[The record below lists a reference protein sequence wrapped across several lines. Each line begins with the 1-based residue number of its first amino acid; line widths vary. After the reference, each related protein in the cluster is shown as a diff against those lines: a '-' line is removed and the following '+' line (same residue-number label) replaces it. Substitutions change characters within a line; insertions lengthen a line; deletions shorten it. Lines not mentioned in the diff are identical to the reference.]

1 MNPELLSKEKV
12 VYFFNKYKYN
22 SNRIYVLE
30 RQLLN
35 ESCKSQKWELL
46 LKEISDLT
54 RQLYIKNE
62 ALLDAYFR
70 PALESPQQLRPDTIQ
85 TFLLHITFFLFE
97 NNIDSLITEDLIN
110 SFLAHPEVLDMQ
122 SKFSA
127 LMNLGI
133 CRTMSCEGSF
143 EETQKIFEEAV
154 SIFPTYE
161 STPSYDTRVHLA
173 FCRVYQMLAFDL
185 YGSDDYKDFVRVY
198 NETYRLLRTGD
209 EKLYKKM
216 WGEKSD
222 AQFHID
228 YLMRFLRIYGIFMA
242 GKAGFDSSRD
252 ESPENVQALDT
263 IIHWLTDEFEAEKKE
278 GEVNLMVFTFY
289 NKYRHFSGEISD
301 DEYFNLMNS
310 KFEEQKAF
318 LERTRDYIFPESSF
332 PVDDDPVDPV
342 FSRMLDKMKLFNRTF
357 SYIYVFLMEFAPLS
371 ADENLNREIIQEAAH
386 FFEASKYAEKGFKT
400 DKFEIDLMRTIAQK
414 MTSINEF
421 LIFFQTVFIHRQIST
436 SNHIGMVS
444 SIVGVCFYRFVEK
457 RPDLFFIPG
466 KIESVEDVEKYKM
479 DMLRF
484 IKAGALLHDIGKLG
498 NTALINLHFRKITD
512 REYGRIK
519 THSSLGGEIV
529 KGIPYLEIYRDFI
542 LGHHKFWN
550 DEKGYPESFKVQK
563 SAYKYYIGLIT
574 LADCIDSVTDA
585 EGRNYATK
593 KKFDDIFDELRD
605 GAGSRY
611 CPELVDLL
619 MRDENLLNQLRM
631 LTSTGR
637 NLNLRKTYLRF
648 IEHNIHFSEQE
659 EKTVSLLND
668 TLYKRLPDF
677 YKTCYPSVESEKIV
691 KYLDSFTSS
700 WNGRMYIMHD
710 KTNRIYGVMN
720 GFITSSIDE
729 PDYFYIKEFI
739 MLPDFRRKGFG
750 TKLLMAVSR
759 LLKCEDVNNLKLNVQ
774 TGSPDE
780 AFFWID
786 GFSKSKSYLME
797 LGI

>member
-1 MNPELLSKEKV
+1 
-12 VYFFNKYKYN
+12 
-22 SNRIYVLE
+22 
-30 RQLLN
+30 
-35 ESCKSQKWELL
+35 
-46 LKEISDLT
+46 
-54 RQLYIKNE
+54 
-62 ALLDAYFR
+62 
-70 PALESPQQLRPDTIQ
+70 
-85 TFLLHITFFLFE
+85 
-97 NNIDSLITEDLIN
+97 
-110 SFLAHPEVLDMQ
+110 
-122 SKFSA
+122 
-127 LMNLGI
+127 
-133 CRTMSCEGSF
+133 
-143 EETQKIFEEAV
+143 
-154 SIFPTYE
+154 
-161 STPSYDTRVHLA
+161 
-173 FCRVYQMLAFDL
+173 
-185 YGSDDYKDFVRVY
+185 
-198 NETYRLLRTGD
+198 
-209 EKLYKKM
+209 
-216 WGEKSD
+216 
-222 AQFHID
+222 
-228 YLMRFLRIYGIFMA
+228 
-242 GKAGFDSSRD
+242 
-252 ESPENVQALDT
+252 
-263 IIHWLTDEFEAEKKE
+263 
-278 GEVNLMVFTFY
+278 
-289 NKYRHFSGEISD
+289 
-301 DEYFNLMNS
+301 
-310 KFEEQKAF
+310 
-318 LERTRDYIFPESSF
+318 
-332 PVDDDPVDPV
+332 
-342 FSRMLDKMKLFNRTF
+342 
-357 SYIYVFLMEFAPLS
+357 
-371 ADENLNREIIQEAAH
+371 
-386 FFEASKYAEKGFKT
+386 
-400 DKFEIDLMRTIAQK
+400 
-414 MTSINEF
+414 
-421 LIFFQTVFIHRQIST
+421 
-436 SNHIGMVS
+436 
-444 SIVGVCFYRFVEK
+444 
-457 RPDLFFIPG
+457 
-466 KIESVEDVEKYKM
+466 KYKM

-512 REYGRIK
+512 KEYGRIK
-519 THSSLGGEIV
+519 THSLLGGEIV

-550 DEKGYPESFKVQK
+550 DEKGYPESFKVQD
-563 SAYKYYIGLIT
+563 SAYKYYVGLIT

-593 KKFDDIFDELRD
+593 KKFDDIFDELRE

-691 KYLDSFTSS
+691 KYLDGFTSS
-700 WNGRMYIMHD
+700 RNGRMYIMHD